1 MQKNGEHK
9 MLNNQSR
16 NCLVNTYA
24 KFGEAEK
31 VAQAFGVT
39 KWTVYRLSKQMERTG
54 SVELRTSTRGRKSK
68 IEEHHNKKILEMLRG
83 EPDLTLDEIRNRLHL
98 NCSITTIHRAVKKLG
113 FFTAPV

>member
-1 MQKNGEHK
+1 MQKNGENK

-39 KWTVYRLSKQMERTG
+39 GQSIDCQNKWS
-54 SVELRTSTRGRKSK
+54 
-68 IEEHHNKKILEMLRG
+68 
-83 EPDLTLDEIRNRLHL
+83 
-98 NCSITTIHRAVKKLG
+98 
-113 FFTAPV
+113 APALWS